1 MEKILTLLRRPTGAD
16 VAAFSA
22 GCLAEAKRR
31 IDAKGLRRCIVNVA
45 DAAASEVAHDAHRP
59 PPAWDGAVETWWDAP
74 RIETEP
80 GAAEPLLAA
89 LGKLGTCL
97 SYRVREVVQKE
108 YVRDWAV
115 GERSP
120 GIKGVFTVNRRSD
133 LTREQFAQHWRDGH
147 GPLALQRHVGLWKY
161 VQNVSL
167 GALTPGAPDFDG
179 FATLHFRTA
188 YDMRERFY
196 DSAEGRRLIAE
207 DVGRFIGSPSMQ
219 VNCSEY
225 VLKA

>member
-16 VAAFSA
+16 AAAFTA
-22 GCLAEAKRR
+22 ACLHEARQR

-45 DAAASEVAHDAHRP
+45 DAAASEVTHDAHRP
-59 PPAWDGAVETWWDAP
+59 PPAYDGAVETWWDAP
-74 RIETEP
+74 VTE
-80 GAAEPLLAA
+80 AEPLLAA
-89 LGKLGTCL
+89 LSRLGTCL
-97 SYRVREVVQKE
+97 SYRVREVLQKE

-133 LTREQFAQHWRDGH
+133 LTRDGFAKHWRDGH

-196 DSAEGRRLIAE
+196 DSPEGRRLIAE
-207 DVGRFIGSPSMQ
+207 DVARFIGSPSMQ

-225 VLKA
+225 VLKD